1 MDCTIHSITTS
12 RFGTELRFSP
22 FPSPIAVK
30 AMVIQWQCIDTNRK
44 DIGDPPPVNGIHC
57 DTLQRLES
65 NKHSTL
71 PQTTRCLNQRHQDF
85 MRSVANSLTA
95 RHNALSD
102 PATQGQDTE
111 NPRFSFTTSQRRRIQ
126 RHLPLPRRCADSD
139 NRMRSTTKTT
149 TRIADEHSTNSP
161 L

>member
-1 MDCTIHSITTS
+1 M
-12 RFGTELRFSP
+12 
-22 FPSPIAVK
+22 
-30 AMVIQWQCIDTNRK
+30 
-44 DIGDPPPVNGIHC
+44 NGIHC

-126 RHLPLPRRCADSD
+126 RHLPLPRRCADRD
-139 NRMRSTTKTT
+139 NYVYSTTKTRT
-149 TRIADEHSTNSP
+149 QHALRMNTAPTVPSESTHRPTPASKTVSSQRCRCAHEHAILLHNTPSHEAHPS
-161 L
+161 